1 MFSTFADVFGSDDNH
16 TNNPF
21 GTSTTSTVDPFGIST
36 DKNLT
41 TSTTDAFGISTDR
54 NLSTSTMDPFGIS
67 TDMKLSASSQRFDDS
82 PFIIEASNDENNKFR
97 SGKDALS
104 STNWNAYQNNANEPV
119 PSFDPFENIQDKTTN
134 LSLNNNNITHSKS
147 INLINPFS
155 IPTIPNEISIVPVQA
170 TAIDLLYDL
179 NVDPSTLPAN
189 NSDNSLTHS
198 DQVQSS
204 YDLLGLNKQ
213 QASPTPSVKVLKSD
227 SLTDIQKLNP
237 TKNSSPSTSLL
248 TKSNIPTAASY
259 HSLPTNA
266 PPTSPSTLRIQATA
280 LTIMTGTTTS
290 TAPYDDQ
297 FLDWLTQSDDL
308 MCGVDP
314 NLSGQSKKADINML
328 KSTEDLLGSI
338 YKQQQQQ
345 QPPTTLTT
353 VQEVAQESTVSSPIS
368 IPKPSIRRP
377 SIEDVPSICIHEPT
391 SDHNDSNIVP
401 QGYFDN
407 KKKATKQQNDNDSDD
422 SDDSKMVF
430 KISEKK
436 HDTSFNDMNIPV
448 PLLPPPPSPS
458 TTKKYKEASDDA
470 SSSSSATDDEND
482 PLAMFRSKPMK
493 NKTNE
498 KQNNNNNNLI
508 SDWDEQPATDT
519 KINQEEVRQEKARAQ
534 SVDYYL
540 HEPDLDDSA
549 PLDAYHSDINE
560 IQLQQTNGWLLQIR
574 VPLRQKDL
582 YKSTFQR
589 FSETRNWQEVQVRIS
604 FDEKKLRFYLPQ
616 TPEQTFAEIELQTW
630 YQCTKLS
637 LQQHDQYSKIHTFKV
652 FEASYK
658 EIPQVRMDR
667 LVTLPEKLL
676 RKFTRPNKAQQVL
689 LDHANCVQQEIVK
702 FGQLNYTY
710 LKQFSI
716 ILDDLF
722 WTMPVTRSRL
732 QKHLKEE
739 VTIKILDEY
748 YAHIDKYRHICKHK
762 SRTRVFILAFLN
774 GTEPVVEIGMNDWF
788 RHGKEVNKRNEIIIN
803 KTLQEYWIKPEQV
816 ELATII
822 DSSEYENTHLL
833 KLIPPDSQK
842 IEIMRFRTRPKQNVE
857 LPLQVYCF
865 MSLIERQVNIR
876 IEVIVSNAFNI
887 SILSKAS
894 SMATNDKTAN
904 IRDDNSD
911 EQCPCENIQIRFPIP
926 DAWVYMFRVEKRFRY
941 GAIHSVRRKAGKIKG
956 LDRFMLHRGDPLAA
970 MMAASVG
977 VAKYE
982 QAFRCI
988 VWRID
993 QLPKRDQGAYKTHIF
1008 ECKLTIPSYDPVPE
1022 KFEPIA
1028 EVEYAMSQAFISH
1041 CQIRSVA
1048 IPQAE
1053 EAPEK
1058 WIKPKSQFTYT
1069 LDIEYAFKEEE
1080 KKEFAPVEID
1090 MKEQSMSQSE
1100 TENNSHSDESD

>member
-1 MFSTFADVFGSDDNH
+1 MFSTFAGVFGSDDNH
-16 TNNPF
+16 PNNPF
-21 GTSTTSTVDPFGIST
+21 DTSSTV
-36 DKNLT
+36 
-41 TSTTDAFGISTDR
+41 DAFGISTDT
-54 NLSTSTMDPFGIS
+54 NLSQSNIDPFGIS

-82 PFIIEASNDENNKFR
+82 PFIIETTNNESDRPQNGNDTF
-97 SGKDALS
+97 LS
-104 STNWNAYQNNANEPV
+104 SSNWNTNKNESNTV
-119 PSFDPFENIQDKTTN
+119 LTTTTTTFDPFEDLQNKTNN
-134 LSLNNNNITHSKS
+134 LSLNNNNNITHSKS

-155 IPTIPNEISIVPVQA
+155 IPTITNEVSTTPVQA
-170 TAIDLLYDL
+170 SPIDLLFDQ
-179 NVDPSTLPAN
+179 NVDPSTLTAN
-189 NSDNSLTHS
+189 NSDNSLQHS

-204 YDLLGLNKQ
+204 YDLLGLNKKPN
-213 QASPTPSVKVLKSD
+213 ASPTPVKVLKSD
-227 SLTDIQKLNP
+227 SLTDIQKLDHTKKTSP
-237 TKNSSPSTSLL
+237 TSSL
-248 TKSNIPTAASY
+248 TAKSNIPSAASY

-266 PPTSPSTLRIQATA
+266 LTTSPSTLRAQATA

-290 TAPYDDQ
+290 TTPFDDQ

-308 MCGVDP
+308 MCAVDP
-314 NLSGQSKKADINML
+314 KLSGLSKKTDINML

-338 YKQQQQQ
+338 YKY
-345 QPPTTLTT
+345 PPSTLAT
-353 VQEVAQESTVSSPIS
+353 VEEVAQESVASPPAALPRPI
-368 IPKPSIRRP
+368 IRRP
-377 SIEDVPSICIHEPT
+377 SNEEVPSICIHEPT
-391 SDHNDSNIVP
+391 CEHNDSNIVP
-401 QGYFDN
+401 HGYFDS
-407 KKKATKQQNDNDSDD
+407 KKAKAKAKANGNDSDD
-422 SDDSKMVF
+422 SDDEKMVF
-430 KISEKK
+430 KIAEKK
-436 HDTSFNDMNIPV
+436 SDTSFHDMNIPV

-458 TTKKYKEASDDA
+458 TSKKYKEASDDA
-470 SSSSSATDDEND
+470 SSSSSETEDEFD
-482 PLAMFRSKPMK
+482 PLATFRSKPVK
-493 NKTNE
+493 NKTNQ
-498 KQNNNNNNLI
+498 KQNNNHNT
-508 SDWDEQPATDT
+508 DWPEDEQREET
-519 KINQEEVRQEKARAQ
+519 KLNQHETVRQEKPP
-534 SVDYYL
+534 SPPLDYYL
-540 HEPDLDDSA
+540 HEPDIDDSA
-549 PLDAYHSDINE
+549 PLEAYHIE
-560 IQLQQTNGWLLQIR
+560 IEQLQTEQPNGWKLQIR

-589 FSETRNWQEVQVRIS
+589 FSETRNWQECYIRIS
-604 FDEKKLRFYLPQ
+604 FEEKKLRFYQ
-616 TPEQTFAEIELQTW
+616 SQAPEQSFAEIELQTW
-630 YQCTKLS
+630 YQISKLS
-637 LQQHDQYSKIHTFKV
+637 LQQHDHYSKIHTLKI
-652 FEASYK
+652 FEANYK

-702 FGQLNYTY
+702 FGTLNYDY

-716 ILDDLF
+716 VLDDLF
-722 WTMPVTRSRL
+722 WSMPVTRSRL
-732 QKHLKEE
+732 QKHIKEE

-748 YAHIDKYRHICKHK
+748 YAHMDKYRHICKHK

-774 GTEPVVEIGMNDWF
+774 GLEPVVEIGMNDWF
-788 RHGKEVNKRNEIIIN
+788 RHGKEINKRNEIIIN

-822 DSSEYENTHLL
+822 DAKEYEDTHLL

-865 MSLIERQVNIR
+865 MSVIERQVNIR

-982 QAFRCI
+982 QAFRSI

-1008 ECKLTIPSYDPVPE
+1008 ECKLTVPSYDPIPD
-1022 KFEPIA
+1022 KYEPTA
-1028 EVEYAMSQAFISH
+1028 DVEYSMSQAFISH

-1048 IPQAE
+1048 VPGAE
-1053 EAPEK
+1053 ETPEK
-1058 WIKPKSQFTYT
+1058 WIRPKSQFTYT

-1100 TENNSHSDESD
+1100 TENNSHSDDSD